1 MQQLGR
7 YEVLEELGH
16 GAMGTVYRARDP
28 KIERVVAIKTVRVIG
43 TTPEQETEYR
53 RRFFREAQAA
63 GKLSHPGIVTI
74 HDVGEDE
81 ATQTPYIVMEYV
93 EGRTLE
99 SLLTDPGLEPRSL
112 NASLELI
119 KQVAEALD
127 YAHTYSIVHRDIK
140 PANIRVTAEGRA
152 KITDFGIAKLTQS
165 EFTVPGQILGTPA
178 YLSPEQLKGIPIDGR
193 SDLFALGVILYWMLT
208 GQKPFAGDTSTVL
221 YKVACEDPP
230 PVTQLNPALPPELD
244 RVVSGALAKDPASRY
259 QRGKELADDL
269 DDLLHGRVPRRAGGV
284 LPPAALE
291 RTLIEPRPAVP
302 VEKRVEKTVVEPPPL
317 VSGTAGT
324 PQRKLAA
331 IMFTDMM
338 GYSAL
343 TQKNEALAL
352 ELLQGKRRLLR
363 PIFSK
368 HEGKEIKTIGDAFLV
383 EFASSVRAAHCA
395 VEMQKVLADHNSAA
409 PPERQIRIRIGLHV
423 GDVVHEENDVFGDAV
438 NIASRIEP
446 LAPPGGICVSEDVAR
461 QIQNKIELP
470 VLKLGKGE
478 LKNIQL
484 PVDIYRIVLPW
495 ERRGLP
501 FSGPFV
507 FRLRQKRT
515 VAWAAGILVLLLLLA
530 GVGWWWS
537 EKSPPAPSQ
546 SPTATQRA
554 PAKAR
559 GVSRT
564 AGGRGNRNQQ
574 SKEEEKERREEEK
587 ERQEEGI

>member
-74 HDVGEDE
+74 YDVGEDE

-93 EGRTLE
+93 EGSTLE

-112 NASLELI
+112 TASLELI

-140 PANIRVTAEGRA
+140 PANIMVTAEGRA

-193 SDLFALGVILYWMLT
+193 SDLFALGVILYWTLA
-208 GQKPFAGDTSTVL
+208 GRKPFAGDTSTVL
-221 YKVACEDPP
+221 YQVACEEPP

-269 DDLLHGRVPRRAGGV
+269 DDLLHGRAPRRASGV
-284 LPPAALE
+284 LPPTVLE
-291 RTLIEPRPAVP
+291 RTLVEPRPGVP
-302 VEKRVEKTVVEPPPL
+302 VERRVEKTVVERPPL
-317 VSGTAGT
+317 VSGTA
-324 PQRKLAA
+324 PAPLSEKA
-331 IMFTDMM
+331 IARP
-338 GYSAL
+338 GG
-343 TQKNEALAL
+343 
-352 ELLQGKRRLLR
+352 LQSGNKRRW
-363 PIFSK
+363 
-368 HEGKEIKTIGDAFLV
+368 
-383 EFASSVRAAHCA
+383 A
-395 VEMQKVLADHNSAA
+395 V
-409 PPERQIRIRIGLHV
+409 
-423 GDVVHEENDVFGDAV
+423 
-438 NIASRIEP
+438 
-446 LAPPGGICVSEDVAR
+446 
-461 QIQNKIELP
+461 
-470 VLKLGKGE
+470 
-478 LKNIQL
+478 
-484 PVDIYRIVLPW
+484 
-495 ERRGLP
+495 
-501 FSGPFV
+501 
-507 FRLRQKRT
+507 
-515 VAWAAGILVLLLLLA
+515 AAGILVLLLLLA

-537 EKSPPAPSQ
+537 ESSESPSLSSQ
-546 SPTATQRA
+546 SPTARQGA

-559 GVSRT
+559 GASRT
-564 AGGRGNRNQQ
+564 AGGRGNRKQQ
-574 SKEEEKERREEEK
+574 RKEEEKEKRK
-587 ERQEEGI
+587 EGIEKWTGEIEKGGKEIGKWKKEIEKLGKRRK

>member
-1 MQQLGR
+1 M
-7 YEVLEELGH
+7 
-16 GAMGTVYRARDP
+16 
-28 KIERVVAIKTVRVIG
+28 
-43 TTPEQETEYR
+43 
-53 RRFFREAQAA
+53 
-63 GKLSHPGIVTI
+63 
-74 HDVGEDE
+74 
-81 ATQTPYIVMEYV
+81 
-93 EGRTLE
+93 
-99 SLLTDPGLEPRSL
+99 
-112 NASLELI
+112 
-119 KQVAEALD
+119 
-127 YAHTYSIVHRDIK
+127 
-140 PANIRVTAEGRA
+140 VTAEGRA

-269 DDLLHGRVPRRAGGV
+269 DDLLHGRAPRRTSGV
-284 LPPAALE
+284 LPPTALE
-291 RTLIEPRPAVP
+291 KTLVEPRSAVP
-302 VEKRVEKTVVEPPPL
+302 VEKTVVERPPL

-338 GYSAL
+338 GFSAL
-343 TQKNEALAL
+343 AQKNEALAL

-395 VEMQKVLADHNSAA
+395 VEMQKVLADYNSAA
-409 PPERQIRIRIGLHV
+409 PPERQIQIRIGLHV
-423 GDVVHEENDVFGDAV
+423 GDVVYEENDVFGDAV

-446 LAPPGGICVSEDVAR
+446 LAAPGGICVSEDVAR

-530 GVGWWWS
+530 SLGWWWS
-537 EKSPPAPSQ
+537 ESNLKSRPPSSAESPPASSQ

-564 AGGRGNRNQQ
+564 AGGRGNRKQQ
-574 SKEEEKERREEEK
+574 SKEEEKERREEEMEKWK
-587 ERQEEGI
+587 EEIKKRGKGRR

>member
-74 HDVGEDE
+74 YDVGEDE

-93 EGRTLE
+93 EGNTLE
-99 SLLTDPGLEPRSL
+99 SLLTDPGLEPPSL
-112 NASLELI
+112 TASLELI

-140 PANIRVTAEGRA
+140 PANIMITAESRA

-269 DDLLHGRVPRRAGGV
+269 DDLLHGRAPRRASGV
-284 LPPAALE
+284 LPPTVLE
-291 RTLIEPRPAVP
+291 RTLVEPRPAVP
-302 VEKRVEKTVVEPPPL
+302 VEKRVEKTVVERPPL
-317 VSGTAGT
+317 VSGAAPAPLSEKAIASPGGLQAG
-324 PQRKLAA
+324 
-331 IMFTDMM
+331 
-338 GYSAL
+338 
-343 TQKNEALAL
+343 N
-352 ELLQGKRRLLR
+352 KRRW
-363 PIFSK
+363 
-368 HEGKEIKTIGDAFLV
+368 
-383 EFASSVRAAHCA
+383 A
-395 VEMQKVLADHNSAA
+395 V
-409 PPERQIRIRIGLHV
+409 
-423 GDVVHEENDVFGDAV
+423 
-438 NIASRIEP
+438 
-446 LAPPGGICVSEDVAR
+446 
-461 QIQNKIELP
+461 
-470 VLKLGKGE
+470 
-478 LKNIQL
+478 
-484 PVDIYRIVLPW
+484 
-495 ERRGLP
+495 
-501 FSGPFV
+501 
-507 FRLRQKRT
+507 
-515 VAWAAGILVLLLLLA
+515 AAGILVLLLLLA

-546 SPTATQRA
+546 SPTATHRA
-554 PAKAR
+554 PAQAG

-574 SKEEEKERREEEK
+574 SRKEAKERRK
-587 ERQEEGI
+587 EMKKRGKGRR